1 MWWRLCGVAVCLLA
15 LGDVF
20 ACWLWVSWLLW
31 WVPGFWVLFSRAFG
45 IDLALGLCFSFGLGL
60 CAVVYGCCWVVGC
73 VRCVLCVDGFG
84 FPGNCGWFPGFSFLC
99 VGITQFCGV
108 VVLGL
113 EFGYGLRWFPG
124 FRVLAVVSGFSGFRA
139 ATFRVLGWGGVGVS
153 RRDFA
158 GVSVIG
164 AGLGVN

>member
-1 MWWRLCGVAVCLLA
+1 MWCVVTALWCCCLVGCVW
-15 LGDVF
+15 GDVF

-45 IDLALGLCFSFGLGL
+45 IDLVLGLCFSFGLGL

-73 VRCVLCVDGFG
+73 VRCVLCADGFG

-124 FRVLAVVSGFSGFRA
+124 FRVLAVVSWVFGFSGCHLPGFG
-139 ATFRVLGWGGVGVS
+139 LGWCWGFSPRFCG
-153 RRDFA
+153 R
-158 GVSVIG
+158 
-164 AGLGVN
+164 